1 MIESILVGALIVF
14 LVGLFVETRRKAE
27 RIRSAIAAEKSKIA
41 DDSGMTALLAVF
53 TPDTQTAVVIGAS
66 EELGAFYYR
75 MLRQARVIIR
85 SRMSLASLDRIELLV
100 NGEPR
105 QVTGTSEQLT
115 TSLRA
120 TDIADRMIGAMS
132 NEEIKNIRKAAM
144 RVNFHDESG
153 AIKTLDITTM
163 RVDDERHRFERVQLL
178 KTTIWWVCF
187 LQMASRNARHVLASL
202 ASDEPSA
209 PAEA

>member
-14 LVGLFVETRRKAE
+14 LAGLFIETKRKSE
-27 RIRSAIAAEKSKIA
+27 RVRTAIAAEKSSIA
-41 DDSGMTALLAVF
+41 EDSGMTAILGVF

-75 MLRQARVIIR
+75 MLRQAKVIIR
-85 SRMSLASLDRIELLV
+85 SRMSLASLDRVEFLI

-105 QVTGTSEQLT
+105 ALEGASEQLT

-132 NEEIKNIRKAAM
+132 NDDIKKIRKAAM

-153 AIKTLDITTM
+153 AIKALEITTM

-178 KTTIWWVCF
+178 KTTIWWVSF
-187 LQMASRNARHVLASL
+187 LQMSSRNARHTLASL
-202 ASDEPSA
+202 TDDAMAEMAEP
-209 PAEA
+209 